1 LKTIIHIN
9 DKLTISG
16 GVEVYISQLQLLQ
29 RENNLISYWIS
40 ISRLGK
46 LISIK
51 IKNENQ
57 NWIGS
62 ISELNNSPLNLLI
75 NKNQTIFHIH
85 SISDPLLMTEL
96 FKMAPVVRSVH
107 EPRLFCPG
115 AGKFWRKSEKICNI
129 KFGYHCIYHT
139 YREGCANRHPNRLYK
154 SYTNTLYE
162 TNEGNLNYK
171 FIIAMSEYIKSELI
185 KAGYSKNKI
194 ILNPYFTP
202 LIEKTINSSQDKTKS
217 LLFVGRL
224 SKTKGV
230 HYFIDAGLILLNKNI
245 NITIDIV
252 GDGQDIDYFKSIV
265 PKSFKEKI
273 IFHGWKSRT
282 DIHKMMS
289 NCYLL
294 VFPSIYP
301 EAFGISGIE
310 AMMRGK
316 PVVGFD
322 VGGVNTWL
330 KDGETGFLVTSK
342 DKESLALK
350 IQTLIT
356 DTKLYNKFAN
366 NSRRLAL
373 EKFQP
378 KFHLKKLKNIYNK
391 LLKYES
397 R

>member
-1 LKTIIHIN
+1 
-9 DKLTISG
+9 
-16 GVEVYISQLQLLQ
+16 
-29 RENNLISYWIS
+29 
-40 ISRLGK
+40 
-46 LISIK
+46 
-51 IKNENQ
+51 
-57 NWIGS
+57 
-62 ISELNNSPLNLLI
+62 
-75 NKNQTIFHIH
+75 
-85 SISDPLLMTEL
+85 M
-96 FKMAPVVRSVH
+96 
-107 EPRLFCPG
+107 
-115 AGKFWRKSEKICNI
+115 
-129 KFGYHCIYHT
+129 
-139 YREGCANRHPNRLYK
+139 
-154 SYTNTLYE
+154 
-162 TNEGNLNYK
+162 
-171 FIIAMSEYIKSELI
+171 
-185 KAGYSKNKI
+185 
-194 ILNPYFTP
+194 
-202 LIEKTINSSQDKTKS
+202 
-217 LLFVGRL
+217 FVGRL

-342 DKESLALK
+342 DEERLALK